1 MSAKTSSKRII
12 ACFVALAIFGVA
24 GIGLSTAKGW
34 GGPGLIPRKAFN
46 PTPSDGA
53 TGVPPEDVVLTWSAG
68 KSAVMHDVYFGT
80 DVALVASGSMMVYQ
94 GTQADT
100 TFDPGSLELGTTYY
114 WCVDEFAGDGT
125 VTAGEV
131 WCFTT
136 PPYWRVD
143 E

>member
-53 TGVPPEDVVLTWSAG
+53 TGVTPEDVALEWAAG
-68 KSAVMHDVYFGT
+68 PTAVSHKVYFGT
-80 DVALVASGSMMVYQ
+80 DLTLVASGSIMVYQ
-94 GTQADT
+94 GTQPST
-100 TFDPGSLELGTTYY
+100 TFCVGGLELATTYY
-114 WCVDEFAGDGT
+114 WRVDTVDADGY
-125 VTAGEV
+125 VTTGYV
-131 WCFTT
+131 WGFTT
-136 PPYWRVD
+136 SRFSPVG
-143 E
+143 